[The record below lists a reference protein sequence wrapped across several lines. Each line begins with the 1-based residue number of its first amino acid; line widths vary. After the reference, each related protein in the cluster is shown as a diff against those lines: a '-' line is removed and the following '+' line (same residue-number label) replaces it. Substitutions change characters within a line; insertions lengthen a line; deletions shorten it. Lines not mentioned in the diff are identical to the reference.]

1 MDRTEVVHVIENLEI
16 DSSRPHFPENVIN
29 IHLDQLGGMQETEI
43 FSLGFE
49 NLKKH
54 SVEKMEL
61 RLLDRGLVTSRPLV
75 TLGQYQSELIVIC
88 NKSESN
94 ASIENDYNIVIE
106 QNRFLEED
114 KKCITY
120 PNEKF
125 KDYRSCDNSF
135 QRKHL
140 QEQTPFKPYWAFGHL
155 TNDEPNFITKGI
167 MDAVTHNTVNLLYT
181 GATRSSCLLP
191 CTTTI
196 AKTKFRFE
204 KVSDT
209 EGKDSE
215 RLNWIVFYLPEEM
228 RVTSTTMKV
237 TTFSQILS
245 DLGGTLGLWL
255 GLGVLQLF
263 QSVVFFKQNEAV
275 KAFKKLMLRNDKPS
289 V

>member
-1 MDRTEVVHVIENLEI
+1 MKMDKTEVVHVIENLDI
-16 DSSRPHFPENVIN
+16 DSSRPYFPENVID
-29 IHLDQLGGMQETEI
+29 IHLDQLGGMQETGI
-43 FSLGFE
+43 FSLSFE

-54 SVEKMEL
+54 GVEKMEL
-61 RLLDRGLVTSRPLV
+61 RLLDRSLISSRPLV
-75 TLGQYQSELIVIC
+75 TLGQYQSDLIVIC

-94 ASIENDYNIVIE
+94 AIENHYNIVME

-114 KKCITY
+114 NNCITY
-120 PNEKF
+120 PTEEF
-125 KDYRSCDNSF
+125 KDYRSCDESF
-135 QRKHL
+135 QTKHL
-140 QEQTPFKPYWAFGHL
+140 QKHTPFKPYWAFGHL
-155 TNDEPNFITKGI
+155 SNDEPNIITDD
-167 MDAVTHNTVNLLYT
+167 DAMTHNTVNLLYT
-181 GATRSSCLLP
+181 GATRSSCLPP

-228 RVTSTTMKV
+228 RVTSTTLKV

-263 QSVVFFKQNEAV
+263 QSVVIFKQNEAV
-275 KAFKKLMLRNDKPS
+275 KAFKKLMRRNDKPS

>member
-1 MDRTEVVHVIENLEI
+1 MLTGDIGCPVNFV
-16 DSSRPHFPENVIN
+16 SWNVKSLN
-29 IHLDQLGGMQETEI
+29 HPVKRKKVLSHLNQFNVGI
-43 FSLGFE
+43 
-49 NLKKH
+49 
-54 SVEKMEL
+54 
-61 RLLDRGLVTSRPLV
+61 
-75 TLGQYQSELIVIC
+75 
-88 NKSESN
+88 
-94 ASIENDYNIVIE
+94 A
-106 QNRFLEED
+106 FLQ
-114 KKCITY
+114 
-120 PNEKF
+120 
-125 KDYRSCDNSF
+125 DNSF

-263 QSVVFFKQNEAV
+263 QSVVIFKQNEAV